1 MSASLRNSSEYVAK
15 ISGSR
20 KLTKEDIAS
29 ADRMEREIIRKQH
42 AVIDH
47 SYDKCHQPTVKP
59 AAKPT
64 SKKRRAQNTAPTA
77 ERRSL
82 GTQKKR

>member
-20 KLTKEDIAS
+20 KLTKEDIES

-42 AVIDH
+42 AVIDW
-47 SYDKCHQPTVKP
+47 SYEK
-59 AAKPT
+59 
-64 SKKRRAQNTAPTA
+64 
-77 ERRSL
+77 
-82 GTQKKR
+82 